1 MEALLIDDDTDV
13 QRSLRKVLERAG
25 FQVITVDNGLAA
37 LAELRARQF
46 AVLVCDVRMPF
57 MNGMELF
64 KELKEQ
70 YPDAARRVVFI
81 TAWATDPEIKDFLEE
96 SDRPWLRKPFD
107 LGALL
112 ATVRGIVTP
121 GTWGGVH

>member
-1 MEALLIDDDTDV
+1 MEALLIEDDTDV

-25 FQVITVDNGLAA
+25 FQVITVENGLAA

-46 AVLVCDVRMPF
+46 AVLVCDIRMPF
-57 MNGMELF
+57 MNGIELF
-64 KELKEQ
+64 RELQDQ
-70 YPDAARRVVFI
+70 YPDVTRRVVFI
-81 TAWATDPEIKDFLEE
+81 TAWANDPEIRDFLER

>member
-13 QRSLRKVLERAG
+13 QRSLQKVLERAG
-25 FQVITVDNGLAA
+25 FQVVTVDNGLAA
-37 LAELRARQF
+37 LSELRVRQF

-70 YPDAARRVVFI
+70 YPDAAHRVVFI

>member
-1 MEALLIDDDTDV
+1 VEALLIEDDADV
-13 QRSLRKVLERAG
+13 QRSLRKVLEGAG
-25 FQVITVDNGLAA
+25 FQVVTVDNGLAA

-46 AVLVCDVRMPF
+46 AVLVCDVRMPS

-64 KELKEQ
+64 KELKEK
-70 YPDAARRVVFI
+70 YPDAARRIVLI
-81 TAWATDPEIKDFLEE
+81 TAWANEPDIKDFLEGSE
-96 SDRPWLRKPFD
+96 RPWLRKPFD

-121 GTWGGVH
+121 GTRGAVH

>member
-25 FQVITVDNGLAA
+25 FTVITVDNGLAA

-64 KELKEQ
+64 EELKTQ
-70 YPDAARRVVFI
+70 YPEVARRVVFI
-81 TAWATDPEIKDFLEE
+81 TAWASDPEIEHFLDV

-112 ATVRGIVTP
+112 ATIRGIVTP